1 MGCSHDC
8 SSCSSECSTKDEKS
22 MIKPLNEKSSV
33 KKVIGVV
40 SGKGGVGKSLVT
52 AMLAVNM
59 ANRGY
64 HAAILDADITGPR
77 YPGHLALRAGLRPQR
92 TASFLQELLRE
103 LILCQQILYLKTVLT
118 PLYGEVL

>member
-8 SSCSSECSTKDEKS
+8 SSCGSDCSTKNKES

-40 SGKGGVGKSLVT
+40 SGKGGGGKSLVT

-59 ANRGY
+59 DTIQPFLTLISQDLQY
-64 HAAILDADITGPR
+64 PR
-77 YPGHLALRAGLRPQR
+77 HSELKEKFMLMR
-92 TASFLQELLRE
+92 TELSLQEQLR
-103 LILCQQILYLKTVLT
+103 V
-118 PLYGEVL
+118 

>member
-8 SSCSSECSTKDEKS
+8 DSCSSGCSDNKAES
-22 MIKPLNEKSSV
+22 MIKPLNAASSV

-64 HAAILDADITGPR
+64 QL
-77 YPGHLALRAGLRPQR
+77 
-92 TASFLQELLRE
+92 SRE
-103 LILCQQILYLKTVLT
+103 
-118 PLYGEVL
+118 